1 MWESYENFNL
11 GIDSLHLQRNGKYIL
26 WNHLKYLSD
35 HTQSDSGLFIG
46 RRLTYE
52 HLNLTSFSKMKVNLA
67 AQVYIVYVLSI
78 SNLFLALCIS
88 IPRVLS
94 SSVSSAF
101 KLSDL
106 EMKSLMRL
114 LSFVK
119 FLISFLI
126 V

>member
-46 RRLTYE
+46 RHLTYE

-101 KLSDL
+101 K
-106 EMKSLMRL
+106 
-114 LSFVK
+114 
-119 FLISFLI
+119 
-126 V
+126 